1 MDMTFK
7 NFILISLL
15 LNTAYFYAQS
25 ISETDKILIDS
36 LKKEKFTVFLIAEY
50 CIGRSNISGE
60 FTTNNSSTSCTYS
73 DVYWILWMKSDL
85 DSIKSKMTNEC
96 YSLVS
101 TIPAKNLTS
110 SKLEQ
115 LFERIFID
123 SSINERWIEP
133 KFSDTNYRYPITGSD
148 FYKISKFGAI
158 REYSI
163 NFSEHLLSNNLE
175 KENSKKVEFLINE
188 ILIEFEKE
196 IDLLSKKGKKNE
208 VNWK

>member
-1 MDMTFK
+1 MTFK

-25 ISETDKILIDS
+25 ISESDKILIDS
-36 LKKEKFTVFLIAEY
+36 LKKENFSVFFIDEY

-60 FTTNNSSTSCTYS
+60 LNTSNSLKSCSSS
-73 DVYWILWMKSDL
+73 DVYWILWMKNEL
-85 DSIKSKMTNEC
+85 DSVKSKMTNEC
-96 YSLVS
+96 YNLVS
-101 TIPAKNLTS
+101 IFPAKNLTIN
-110 SKLEQ
+110 KLEQ

-148 FYKISKFGAI
+148 FYKISKFGANK
-158 REYSI
+158 ENSI